1 MQIRA
6 LADRRK
12 MPWA

>member
-6 LADRRK
+6 LQAYTT
-12 MPWA
+12 